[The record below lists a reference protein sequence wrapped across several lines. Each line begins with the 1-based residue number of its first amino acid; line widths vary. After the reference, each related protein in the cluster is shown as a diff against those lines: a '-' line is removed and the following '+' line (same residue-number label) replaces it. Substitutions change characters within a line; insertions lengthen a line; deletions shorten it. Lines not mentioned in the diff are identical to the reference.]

1 MRKKSSLLSASCFM
15 PIRAKGGT
23 MYRKEMLSYCLSLL
37 FVFAAIALHFL
48 DAFHGI
54 PFSVH
59 VVIFSLYGFIVFL
72 WCRNMENRLLRT
84 SSIRLFQCISLLLM
98 GYLALRTV
106 KYEILLENPV
116 AKQYIRYGYYCFTLN
131 IVHLVFITSLLIDKS
146 EQERINRRWNLLWI
160 PTELLVLLILTN
172 EFHGLAFSL
181 TDKGAHQY
189 GPVFY
194 LVLLYIL
201 LLAIATII
209 HTLIP
214 SFATKQFRP
223 ILLPIG
229 ILSLWM
235 LYTLLYVF
243 DWKPFYPVRLLV
255 KSAEFNILMVLLFI
269 EALVFMR
276 LLPSNRGYGHFLKM
290 SALNIGIMNAKGETV
305 IAPNKGP
312 AVRRELLIETKEHP
326 VSLDANTL
334 LESAEIQGGRSFW
347 FVDLTDFN
355 ALKTRLFAL
364 NEDMM
369 SENDLLDA
377 DNKLKEKMAK
387 LDEQKQIRS
396 AIDAK
401 LNPQFRRLEEIIAHM
416 PEEEEAFEN
425 ALKDACIYNV
435 YIKRYSNLFLLAKTK
450 EQLSLAELG
459 LAITESLHYLQLRG
473 VTTDLQWQSNDLVD
487 AAVCLR
493 LYEVFQTILELH
505 FPFLSSL
512 SIALKQQGKCPV
524 WTMALETT
532 KHFSIRDR
540 IAEREDGVVV
550 HMEEQ
555 RKGVHSFWRITVEGE
570 AHDLV

>member
-1 MRKKSSLLSASCFM
+1 
-15 PIRAKGGT
+15 
-23 MYRKEMLSYCLSLL
+23 MYRKEALSYCLSVL
-37 FVFAAIALHFL
+37 FVFTAMALHFL

-54 PFSVH
+54 SFSVH
-59 VVIFSLYGFIVFL
+59 VLIFCSYGFIIFL
-72 WCRNMENRLLRT
+72 WRRNMENRLLRR
-84 SSIRLFQCISLLLM
+84 SSIRLFQCISVLLM

-106 KYEILLENPV
+106 KYEILLENPL
-116 AKQYIRYGYYCFTLN
+116 AKAYIRYGYYCFTLN
-131 IVHLVFITSLLIDKS
+131 IVHLVFITSLLIAKS
-146 EQERINRRWNLLWI
+146 EHEHINKCWNLLWI

-181 TDKGAHQY
+181 TDRGAHQY

-201 LLAIATII
+201 LLAIVTII

-214 SFATKQFRP
+214 SFETKQFRP
-223 ILLPIG
+223 IVLPMG
-229 ILSLWM
+229 ILCLWM
-235 LYTLLYVF
+235 LYTLLYVY
-243 DWKPFYPVRLLV
+243 DWKPFYPVRLFV
-255 KSAEFNILMVLLFI
+255 RSAEFNILTVILFI

-276 LLPSNRGYGHFLKM
+276 LLPSNRGYERFLKM

-312 AVRRELLIETKEHP
+312 AVRRDLLMETKEHP
-326 VSLDANTL
+326 VSLDTNTL

-347 FVDLTDFN
+347 LVDLTDFN
-355 ALKTRLFAL
+355 VLKARLFAL

-387 LDEQKQIRS
+387 LDEQKQIRL

-416 PEEEEAFEN
+416 PEEEKAFED
-425 ALKDACIYNV
+425 ALLDACIYNV

-450 EQLSLAELG
+450 EQLSLAEVG
-459 LAITESLHYLQLRG
+459 LAIAESLNYIRLRG
-473 VTTDLQWQSNDLVD
+473 VTTVLHWQSNDLVD
-487 AAVCLR
+487 PAVCLR
-493 LYEVFQTILELH
+493 MYAVFQTILEPH

-512 SIALKQQGKCPV
+512 SIALEQQGKCPV
-524 WTMALETT
+524 WTVTMETT
-532 KHFSIRDR
+532 KHFFVLDR
-540 IAEREDGVVV
+540 VEETEDGVTL
-550 HMEEQ
+550 HIEEK
-555 RKGVHSFWRITVEGE
+555 REGTHSFWRIAVEGGE
-570 AHDLV
+570 NDLA